1 MREFYVLR
9 FTFYASR
16 ILFYVPRLFLFLSV
30 RVTCMISSS
39 VNPCSRSHS
48 RFGFSAP
55 VGQTP
60 THCPQNTHV
69 VSGIDLSKQVPIWVS
84 KPRPA
89 KLIAKVYWASSAHT
103 CTHRQHKTHLA

>member
-30 RVTCMISSS
+30 RVTSMISSS
-39 VNPCSRSHS
+39 VNPCSRSHF
-48 RFGFSAP
+48 RLDFSAT

-69 VSGIDLSKQVPIWVS
+69 VSGRGLSKKVPICVS
-84 KPRPA
+84 KPRPV
-89 KLIAKVYWASSAHT
+89 KLMAYVYWAASGHT
-103 CTHRQHKTHLA
+103 CTHR